1 MRTGIS
7 ITLKP
12 ADRRRLAALV
22 KNWARIEKLDLFV
35 GAVHACALNLALPI
49 RDPVSLCPT
58 FEWLGKSNNLFK
70 L

>member
-35 GAVHACALNLALPI
+35 GAVHACALNLAAPNKGSGFALSYI
-49 RDPVSLCPT
+49 
-58 FEWLGKSNNLFK
+58 
-70 L
+70 